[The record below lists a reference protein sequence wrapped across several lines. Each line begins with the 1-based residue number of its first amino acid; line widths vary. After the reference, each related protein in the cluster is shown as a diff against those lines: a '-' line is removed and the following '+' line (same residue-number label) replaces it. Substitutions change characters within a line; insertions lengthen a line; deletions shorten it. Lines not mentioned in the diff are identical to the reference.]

1 MTCNYIFQLDP
12 DIFKEEQETVRFDLD
27 SFMLVLFEIF
37 YFFLNHRLEHFLKGL
52 TQKFTFC
59 VQTIKEFQ
67 KLSYTPRTVVKRKS
81 KISTIGCRENKPN
94 KFAERF
100 LVRREASVQMTRSG
114 FVGDKK
120 EIKFCRK
127 VFRSLSIVI

>member
-12 DIFKEEQETVRFDLD
+12 DILKEEQETVRFDLD

-59 VQTIKEFQ
+59 VQLQTIKEFQ
-67 KLSYTPRTVVKRKS
+67 KLSYTPRTVVKKKQNFNNWLPRK
-81 KISTIGCRENKPN
+81 
-94 KFAERF
+94 
-100 LVRREASVQMTRSG
+100 
-114 FVGDKK
+114 
-120 EIKFCRK
+120 
-127 VFRSLSIVI
+127 